1 MMFYIIKHLLH
12 KCSGNMTIIL
22 PEKLNFPRAIP
33 SGNII
38 FLGEINYYISLIIKQ
53 QMYRVER
60 ILISVTLHAKL
71 SSFCYLFSNNPVD
84 YLISVILSTFLLI
97 LQTF

>member
-1 MMFYIIKHLLH
+1 MFRKYDNYSPRKIKFF
-12 KCSGNMTIIL
+12 SGD
-22 PEKLNFPRAIP
+22 A
-33 SGNII
+33 
-38 FLGEINYYISLIIKQ
+38 LGKYDLFWWEINYHISLIIKQ

-84 YLISVILSTFLLI
+84 YLISVILSTSFII
-97 LQTF
+97 LQKF